1 MGCKQIALWFIKIDN
16 YKLSCPINIYPMEFG
31 RVTDDELALVDFSLP
46 TDPAFTVETLHSA
59 GTIAP
64 LQVHTGCA
72 KWGRKEW
79 VGQIYPPKTKDAN
92 FLDEYVKHFDCIE
105 LNATFYNVYGPDT
118 IGKWKAKAE
127 ANPAFKFCPKFSQ
140 SISHIRRLKN
150 SEDITTT
157 YYEGIMAF
165 GEKLGPLFLQ
175 LSDNFTPKSLPE
187 LTAYLEQLP
196 ADVPVF
202 VELRHKAWFS
212 ESENREAAFNLFKR
226 LNIGAVITDASGRR
240 DCVHMMLPTPHAF
253 IRFVGN
259 GLHPTDYARCDEW
272 VERIAQWK
280 EMGLQSVWFFMH
292 QHDERYSPE
301 LCDYVIDKL
310 NKKLNIN
317 LHRPQFIGKEKEL
330 FD

>member
-16 YKLSCPINIYPMEFG
+16 YKLSCPININPMEFG

-59 GTIAP
+59 GTIAS

-150 SEDITTT
+150 AEDITTA

-196 ADVPVF
+196 TDVPVF